1 MGGLSPELEGKV
13 YPKGREAL
21 DPGEDPEGF
30 ILTEEERA
38 TFYRE
43 QGRQEALQAAQD
55 TARAEARSAAK
66 QGLTEVLEGRKSQ
79 INAFKSFLGS
89 LEDLVQG
96 SDTGTAPEGRTEVVL
111 KLHRVMDN
119 GGPRPVMAFQKQWI
133 FDAPEALTLGD
144 PDFEGRTMAWA
155 KETGRFGKF
164 QWRIMGWAAGEN
176 TLDTTYAVTVEE
188 PEGYKPPAVP
198 RLPEPDPT
206 PMLPADPLEGLR
218 NGLGIVAEVQK
229 VLGMGGSKGNG
240 DAEKV
245 ARMTGELEGRR
256 AAEEEHRRRVQELED
271 RHRKAL
277 AEVEAAAYK
286 RGQEEGDRKA
296 RWELE
301 DQLRDLRWKM
311 RQEDGPDMLDKI
323 VSFAGGPEG
332 VSSLLSAVVGA
343 MNRGNAAK
351 AAPGKPAPRPALQTA
366 PNAAP
371 NPTPRPA
378 PRPVTAQAPPAA
390 PAEGA
395 EPSRAEHL
403 QAMADLGEA
412 LAVLEAFEEQ
422 QPGQDPKIPEAIN
435 LLNQVEEAGRME
447 GSLSAWWKAY
457 RERFAPM
464 VAHILSSQ
472 EEPGPQAPE
481 EEGTMDMN
489 GLKALLIRRLDEGAE
504 TDAIIAEA
512 RAVLTPEQQAEWLP
526 MLKAMPRIFLG
537 RLLGVPHHQARLAA
551 LVEALPD

>member
-21 DPGEDPEGF
+21 NPGEDPEGF

-38 TFYRE
+38 TLYRE

-96 SDTGTAPEGRTEVVL
+96 TDTETAPEGRTEVVL

-133 FDAPEALTLGD
+133 FDAPEALKLGD

-206 PMLPADPLEGLR
+206 PALPVDPLEGLR
-218 NGLGIVAEVQK
+218 SGLGIVAEVQK
-229 VLGMGGSKGNG
+229 VLGMGGTKGNG

-245 ARMTGELEGRR
+245 ARMAGEMEGRR

-277 AEVEAAAYK
+277 AEGEAAAYK
-286 RGQEEGDRKA
+286 RGQEDGDRKA

-332 VSSLLSAVVGA
+332 VSSLLGAVVGA
-343 MNRGNAAK
+343 LNRGNAAK
-351 AAPGKPAPRPALQTA
+351 ATPGKPAPRPAIQAASKPELQPA
-366 PNAAP
+366 PQPAPKVAAP
-371 NPTPRPA
+371 R
-378 PRPVTAQAPPAA
+378 
-390 PAEGA
+390 AE

-403 QAMADLGEA
+403 QAMSDLAEA

-422 QPGQDPKIPEAIN
+422 QPGQNPKIPEAIA
-435 LLNQVEEAGRME
+435 LLNEVEEAGRME
-447 GSLSAWWKAY
+447 GSLAGWWKAW

-464 VAHILSSQ
+464 VAHILASA
-472 EEPGPQAPE
+472 EEPGEQPQEDGPVQ
-481 EEGTMDMN
+481 DMN
-489 GLKALLIRRLDEGAE
+489 QLKALLIRRLDEGAE